1 MGCVASQAYPVRSTC
16 KAVVGAG
23 LAEGRGRVE
32 EVGRNAG
39 RADVRAALADG
50 DAVVEVTRNGDAP

>member
-39 RADVRAALADG
+39 RADREG
-50 DAVVEVTRNGDAP
+50 

>member
-1 MGCVASQAYPVRSTC
+1 MVGGVAGQTDSIRPASE
-16 KAVVGAG
+16 AVVGAG

-39 RADVRAALADG
+39 RADREG
-50 DAVVEVTRNGDAP
+50 